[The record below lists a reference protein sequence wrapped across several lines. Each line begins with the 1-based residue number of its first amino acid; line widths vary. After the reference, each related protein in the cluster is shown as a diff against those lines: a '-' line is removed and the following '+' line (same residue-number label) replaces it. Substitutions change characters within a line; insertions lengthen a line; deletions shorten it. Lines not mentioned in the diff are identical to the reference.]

1 MFKIIAATLLSLSL
15 AAPAFA
21 FGPRTVVFDPAAEL
35 ARTTGSAQF
44 PESAYGMEQ
53 QARIS
58 QGGSQAFPQ
67 MPTGTAHA
75 GVDVVEGGSSRF
87 PVLNQDAMRH
97 LPTAVAQDQ
106 ALIHEFDED
115 GSAPIAI
122 SGDIAND
129 IDG

>member
-15 AAPAFA
+15 AGPAFA

-44 PESAYGMEQ
+44 PESAHGIEQ
-53 QARIS
+53 QARVS

-67 MPTGTAHA
+67 MPAGTAHG
-75 GVDVVEGGSSRF
+75 GVDVLVGGSSRF
-87 PVLNQDAMRH
+87 PVLNQDTMRH

-106 ALIHEFDED
+106 TLIHEFDED
-115 GSAPIAI
+115 GSVPVEM
-122 SGDIAND
+122 SGDLTND

>member
-35 ARTTGSAQF
+35 ARATGSAQF
-44 PESAYGMEQ
+44 PESAHGIEQ

-67 MPTGTAHA
+67 MPAGTAHT
-75 GVDVVEGGSSRF
+75 GSDVMVGGSSRF
-87 PVLNQDAMRH
+87 PVLNQDALRH

-106 ALIHEFDED
+106 TLIHEFDEH
-115 GSAPIAI
+115 GTAPIAMN
-122 SGDIAND
+122 GDLADD